1 MARDKYTGCSM
12 QNVECVR
19 RSDSDFC
26 ILNSIMEITVF
37 LLLGVIVLVALLNR
51 RAAART
57 RTTTVKPAESDGTP
71 KPQEP
76 TE

>member
-1 MARDKYTGCSM
+1 
-12 QNVECVR
+12 
-19 RSDSDFC
+19 
-26 ILNSIMEITVF
+26 MELTVF
-37 LLLGVIVLVALLNR
+37 LLLGVIVLVALLTR

-57 RTTTVKPAESDGTP
+57 RNTPAKPAESDGAP